1 MPMTEAQAERAF
13 HEIYKGQPLEEMCG
27 PHILLGKRIWEV
39 WCKKGNRLAT
49 RFLEEDNA
57 AISHSFDKLEELV
70 PVLQAKHDELQATLK
85 ARHEEFQAASTAAH
99 AAEIAALNATIQSLN
114 RVIAEREEQL
124 RIAVSTN
131 EKEAR
136 EFELQKQKAGWE
148 QSNQRIILIAG
159 IVGFFGGVFSSF
171 FLISRGD
178 NVSIGVGCAMLVSTL
193 IGCGVAVFGK
203 HFKLIDISSMLG
215 LKS

>member
-13 HEIYKGQPLEEMCG
+13 HEIYKGQPLEEICG

-57 AISHSFDKLEELV
+57 AISQSFDKLEELV
-70 PVLQAKHDELQATLK
+70 PVLQAKHDELQAILI
-85 ARHEEFQAASTAAH
+85 AAQN
-99 AAEIAALNATIQSLN
+99 AEIATLNVNIQSLN
-114 RVIAEREEQL
+114 RVIAEKEEQL
-124 RIAVSTN
+124 RIAVSSN

-159 IVGFFGGVFSSF
+159 IAGFFGGVFSSF

-178 NVSIGVGCAMLVSTL
+178 SVSISVGCAMLVSTL
-193 IGCGVAVFGK
+193 IGCGIAVFGK

-215 LKS
+215 LRS